1 MTCLLLN
8 QHTSSSK
15 TDASCSSETSVS
27 FHKTAQCHNPV
38 DHNLNTCRCFT
49 KCYIS
54 YHDTWLNEIEV
65 VMDHGIVKAVDHRFS
80 PRLPGFYP
88 RPSYVE
94 FVMGKVTLGEVFSEY
109 LGFFY
114 QSLFYQLP
122 HIHYLPVID
131 GMQSRYWQRR

>member
-27 FHKTAQCHNPV
+27 SHKTAQCHNPV

-54 YHDTWLNEIEV
+54 YHDTWLNEIEA
-65 VMDHGIVKAVDHRFS
+65 VMDHGMVKAAARALSQNKLCGISDGKSDTGR
-80 PRLPGFYP
+80 GF
-88 RPSYVE
+88 
-94 FVMGKVTLGEVFSEY
+94 
-109 LGFFY
+109 
-114 QSLFYQLP
+114 
-122 HIHYLPVID
+122 I
-131 GMQSRYWQRR
+131 